1 MNRSILSAA
10 LIVVGLAVW
19 MLSGMGSQTEEQ
31 AETENSQETAK
42 LMKVEVIHSAAQPV
56 QRLVSVQGQ
65 IEASQMVKLKAEVD
79 GRVENTP
86 VAEGNRVKAGTELI
100 GLAEDYRPAQLAEA
114 QAQLRKAQSDLK
126 ASQQLRK
133 RGLQAENQIIAD
145 RAALES
151 ARAQLAQIRYQIQH
165 TRIKAPFD
173 GVLNLRSVEL
183 GDFVERGQQVGEL
196 INDEKLIVAG
206 QLPQYH
212 VNGLTVGQEIQIKLV
227 TGEQLNG
234 NLQYISATADAD
246 TRSFRV
252 EVALNNTEHQ
262 RLIGQSATL
271 LLPVESLDGH
281 WVPSSVLGL
290 DSRGDLQ
297 VKTLN
302 DDDRVELL
310 STELI
315 RTEKGGFWIG
325 GLPPQVTFISVGQH
339 FVGAGEQVAPVI
351 QEQKE
356 TVVHARNH

>member
-165 TRIKAPFD
+165 TRIKAP
-173 GVLNLRSVEL
+173 
-183 GDFVERGQQVGEL
+183 
-196 INDEKLIVAG
+196 
-206 QLPQYH
+206 
-212 VNGLTVGQEIQIKLV
+212 LTA
-227 TGEQLNG
+227 
-234 NLQYISATADAD
+234 Y
-246 TRSFRV
+246 
-252 EVALNNTEHQ
+252 
-262 RLIGQSATL
+262 
-271 LLPVESLDGH
+271 
-281 WVPSSVLGL
+281 
-290 DSRGDLQ
+290 
-297 VKTLN
+297 
-302 DDDRVELL
+302 
-310 STELI
+310 
-315 RTEKGGFWIG
+315 
-325 GLPPQVTFISVGQH
+325 
-339 FVGAGEQVAPVI
+339 
-351 QEQKE
+351 
-356 TVVHARNH
+356 